1 MFGLGG
7 VYVEVLKDVAVRL
20 APVTDTEAR
29 RMIEAVK
36 SFPLLKGYRGSPP
49 GDIDALTE
57 VLLRV
62 SQLAVDFPGID
73 TLEMNPVLVRPA
85 GEGVSVLD
93 VRAKLAG

>member
-1 MFGLGG
+1 M
-7 VYVEVLKDVAVRL
+7 
-20 APVTDTEAR
+20 TDSEAR
-29 RMIEAVK
+29 RMIESVK
-36 SFPLLKGYRGSPP
+36 SSQLLRGYRGSPP

-62 SQLAVDFPGID
+62 SQLAVDFPVIE

-93 VRAKLAG
+93 VRAKLSAER